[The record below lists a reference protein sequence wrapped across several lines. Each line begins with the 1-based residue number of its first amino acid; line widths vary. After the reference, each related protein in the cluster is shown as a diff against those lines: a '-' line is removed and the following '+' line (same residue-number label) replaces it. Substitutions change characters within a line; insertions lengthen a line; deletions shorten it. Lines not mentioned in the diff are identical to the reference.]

1 MIQTIYTPE
10 HYVGDG
16 VTAILPFTWRIL
28 AKGDLLVLAK
38 HPTTLVITSLVL
50 DTDYT
55 IADADVDV
63 EAGGDVVLMIPATWD
78 TYDIF
83 LVRETAKTQLVH
95 MPEGSPFSTAAVET
109 VLDRLTMMAQE
120 LKYLYRQS
128 LHFDVA
134 SEAVDVLLADPEGGN
149 LIRYNTDAD
158 AMENTTASSL
168 SLTHTIVTQA
178 VAATDTTAVITHN
191 LGSASANLVGFSS
204 SWHTSFIVLSQDANT
219 ITVEFG
225 TECPAGGGTIT
236 AEVAL

>member
-1 MIQTIYTPE
+1 MIQNQYTPE
-10 HYVGDG
+10 HYTGDG
-16 VTAILPFTWRIL
+16 VTANLPFAWRIL
-28 AKGDLLVLAK
+28 TKTDLTVYAVS
-38 HPTTLVITSLVL
+38 TAGAISTLTL

-55 IADADVDV
+55 IADADVDT
-63 EAGGDVVLMIPATWD
+63 EEGGDVVLTVPATWD
-78 TYDIF
+78 DYEIF
-83 LVRETAKTQLVH
+83 LVRGTSMTQLVH
-95 MPEGSPFSTAAVET
+95 MPEGAPFSTAAVEK

-128 LHFDVA
+128 IHYPTA
-134 SEAVDVLLADPEGGN
+134 SAAVDVTLAEPEAGN
-149 LIRYNTDAD
+149 LIQYNTAAD
-158 AMENTTASSL
+158 AFDNTTASSL

-178 VAATDTTAVITHN
+178 VVATDTTAVITHN

-219 ITVEFG
+219 ITIEFG